1 VYKSYDPRATV
12 IKEQAYRVFEVTGRN
27 PLLDIAI
34 ELERIALQDD
44 YFVKRRLYPNVDFY
58 SGLIYEAM
66 GFKPAMFTVLFAIG
80 RTAGW
85 IAQWEELLADD
96 SRKIARPRQIYVGES
111 ERDYVPMANR

>member
-1 VYKSYDPRATV
+1 
-12 IKEQAYRVFEVTGRN
+12 
-27 PLLDIAI
+27 
-34 ELERIALQDD
+34 
-44 YFVKRRLYPNVDFY
+44 
-58 SGLIYEAM
+58 M
-66 GFKPAMFTVLFAIG
+66 GFDPAMFPVLFAIG